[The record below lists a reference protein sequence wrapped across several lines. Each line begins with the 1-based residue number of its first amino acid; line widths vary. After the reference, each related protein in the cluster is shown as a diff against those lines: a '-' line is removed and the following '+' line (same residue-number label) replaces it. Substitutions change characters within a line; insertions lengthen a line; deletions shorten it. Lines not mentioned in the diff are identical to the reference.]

1 MSDKMSMKMSDKYE
15 PPFTLN
21 TAIVNLAAEIA
32 AKVERFAIRLEQPDS
47 LRLRRVNQI
56 QSIHSSLAIE
66 GNMLSE
72 NQVSDIIEGK
82 RVIAPAREI
91 LEVKNALRTYEL
103 YPSLNAFSEKDLLKA
118 HAVMMQG
125 MIPDAGKYRNC
136 NEGVFKGKKCVHFA
150 PPPKMVPILMKN
162 LFSWLK
168 RSKMHWLIRSCIFH
182 YEFEFI
188 HPFRDG
194 NGRMG
199 RLWQSL
205 ILGKWNPVFAHLPVE
220 NLVYANQQ
228 EYYNAINASSTAGD
242 CSIFVEFMLDKIL
255 GALKDA
261 QKIEVVTPIA
271 EAVHLTARQ
280 EKIVAALKKNNF
292 LTENDLAEKFAVT
305 PRTIERDLA
314 KLQQYGTLERV
325 GSKRDGRWI
334 VKALPF

>member
-15 PPFTLN
+15 PPFTLS
-21 TAIVNLAAEIA
+21 TEIVNLAAEIS
-32 AKVERFAIRLEQPDS
+32 AKVERFVIRLEQPDG
-47 LRLRRVNQI
+47 LRLRRINQI

-72 NQVSDIIEGK
+72 DQVSDIIEGK

-91 LEVKNALRTYEL
+91 LEVKNALQTYEL
-103 YPSLNAFSEKDLLKA
+103 YSSLNAFSEKDLLKA
-118 HAVMMQG
+118 HGVMMQG
-125 MIPDAGKYRNC
+125 IIPDAGKYRNC
-136 NEGVFKGKKCVHFA
+136 NEGVFKGNKCVHFA
-150 PPPKMVPILMKN
+150 PPPNMVPVLMKN

-182 YEFEFI
+182 YEFEFV

-205 ILGKWNPVFAHLPVE
+205 ILGKWNSVFAHLPVE

-228 EYYNAINASSTAGD
+228 EYYNAINASSTAGN
-242 CSIFVEFMLDKIL
+242 CNIFVEFMLNKIL
-255 GALKDA
+255 EALKDA
-261 QKIEVVTPIA
+261 QKIEVETPIA
-271 EAVHLTARQ
+271 VAVHLTARQ
-280 EKIVAALKKNNF
+280 EKIIAALKKNNF
-292 LTENDLAEKFAVT
+292 LTEKDLAEKFGVT

-314 KLQQYGTLERV
+314 KLQQNGTLTRV
-325 GSKRDGRWI
+325 GSKKDGRWI
-334 VKALPF
+334 VK

>member
-47 LRLRRVNQI
+47 LRLRRINQI

-72 NQVSDIIEGK
+72 DQVSDIIEGK
-82 RVIAPAREI
+82 RVMAPAREI

-118 HAVMMQG
+118 HGVMMQG
-125 MIPDAGKYRNC
+125 MIPDAGKY
-136 NEGVFKGKKCVHFA
+136 A

-255 GALKDA
+255 GALKDV
-261 QKIEVVTPIA
+261 QNVEVETPVA
-271 EAVHLTARQ
+271 ETIHLTARQ
-280 EKIVAALKKNNF
+280 EKIIAALKKNNF
-292 LTENDLAEKFAVT
+292 LTEKELAEKFAVT

-325 GSKRDGRWI
+325 GSKKDGRWV
-334 VKALPF
+334 VKK

>member
-1 MSDKMSMKMSDKYE
+1 MKMSEKYE
-15 PPFTLN
+15 PPFKIN
-21 TAIVNLAAEIA
+21 EAIVNLVADISAM
-32 AKVERFAIRLEQPDS
+32 VERFVIRLEQPDG
-47 LRLRRVNQI
+47 LRLRRINQI

-72 NQVSDIIEGK
+72 DQVSDIIEGK

-103 YPSLNAFSEKDLLKA
+103 YPSLNALSERDLLKA
-118 HAVMMQG
+118 HGVMMKG
-125 MIPDAGKYRNC
+125 MIPDAGRYRNC
-136 NEGVFKGKKCVHFA
+136 NEGVFKGNKCVHFA
-150 PPPKMVPILMKN
+150 PPPGMVPMLMKN

-168 RSKMHWLIRSCIFH
+168 TSKAHWLIKSCIFH

-205 ILGKWNPVFAHLPVE
+205 ILGKWNSVFAHLPVE

-228 EYYNAINASSTAGD
+228 EYYNAINASSTAGE
-242 CSIFVEFMLDKIL
+242 CSVFVEFMLSKIL
-255 GALKDA
+255 DSLKDS
-261 QKIEVVTPIA
+261 QKVELDTLIVETV
-271 EAVHLTARQ
+271 LLSARQ
-280 EKIVAALKKNNF
+280 EKILALLKKNNF
-292 LTENDLAEKFAVT
+292 LTEKELAEKFKVT

-314 KLQQYGTLERV
+314 KLQQNKVLERV
-325 GSKRDGRWI
+325 GAKRDGRWL
-334 VKALPF
+334 VK

>member
-1 MSDKMSMKMSDKYE
+1 MSEKYE
-15 PPFTLN
+15 PPFKIN
-21 TAIVNLAAEIA
+21 EAIVNLVADISAM
-32 AKVERFAIRLEQPDS
+32 VERFVIRLEQPDG
-47 LRLRRVNQI
+47 LRLRRINQI

-72 NQVSDIIEGK
+72 DQVSDIIEGK

-103 YPSLNAFSEKDLLKA
+103 YPSLNALSERDLLKA
-118 HAVMMQG
+118 HGVMMKG
-125 MIPDAGKYRNC
+125 MIPDAGRYRNC
-136 NEGVFKGKKCVHFA
+136 NEGVFKGNKCVHFA
-150 PPPKMVPILMKN
+150 PPPGMVPMLMKN

-168 RSKMHWLIRSCIFH
+168 TSKAHWLIKSCIFH

-205 ILGKWNPVFAHLPVE
+205 ILGKWNSVFAHLPVE

-228 EYYNAINASSTAGD
+228 EYYNAINASSTAGE
-242 CSIFVEFMLDKIL
+242 CSVFVEFMLSKIL
-255 GALKDA
+255 DSLKDS
-261 QKIEVVTPIA
+261 QKVELDTLIVETA
-271 EAVHLTARQ
+271 LLSARQ
-280 EKIVAALKKNNF
+280 EKILALLKKNNF
-292 LTENDLAEKFAVT
+292 LTEKELAEKFKVT

-314 KLQQYGTLERV
+314 KLQQNKVLERV
-325 GSKRDGRWI
+325 GAKRDGRWL
-334 VKALPF
+334 VK

>member
-72 NQVSDIIEGK
+72 DQVSDIIEGK
-82 RVIAPAREI
+82 RVMAPAREI

-118 HAVMMQG
+118 HGVMMQG
-125 MIPDAGKYRNC
+125 MIPDAGKY
-136 NEGVFKGKKCVHFA
+136 A

-205 ILGKWNPVFAHLPVE
+205 ILGKWNPVFAYLPVE

-255 GALKDA
+255 GALKDV
-261 QKIEVVTPIA
+261 QNVEVETPVA
-271 EAVHLTARQ
+271 ETIHLTARQ
-280 EKIVAALKKNNF
+280 EKIIAALKKNNF
-292 LTENDLAEKFAVT
+292 LTEKDLAEKFAVT
-305 PRTIERDLA
+305 PRTIERDLT
-314 KLQQYGTLERV
+314 KLKQNGVLERI
-325 GSKRDGRWI
+325 GSKKDGRW
-334 VKALPF
+334 VVRK

>member
-1 MSDKMSMKMSDKYE
+1 MSMKMSDKYE

-32 AKVERFAIRLEQPDS
+32 AKAERFAIRLEQPDS

-66 GNMLSE
+66 GNTLSE
-72 NQVSDIIEGK
+72 DQVSDIIEGK
-82 RVIAPAREI
+82 RVMAPAREI

-118 HAVMMQG
+118 HGVMMQG
-125 MIPDAGKYRNC
+125 MIPDAGKY
-136 NEGVFKGKKCVHFA
+136 A

-255 GALKDA
+255 GALKDV
-261 QKIEVVTPIA
+261 QKIEVETPIA
-271 EAVHLTARQ
+271 ETVHLTARQ

-292 LTENDLAEKFAVT
+292 LTEKELAEKFAVT

-314 KLQQYGTLERV
+314 KLQQNGTLERV

>member
-1 MSDKMSMKMSDKYE
+1 MSVKMSEKYE
-15 PPFTLN
+15 PPFKIN
-21 TAIVNLAAEIA
+21 EAIVNLVADISAM
-32 AKVERFAIRLEQPDS
+32 VERFVIRLEQPDG
-47 LRLRRVNQI
+47 LRLRRINQI

-72 NQVSDIIEGK
+72 DQVSDIIEGK

-103 YPSLNAFSEKDLLKA
+103 YPSLNALSERDLLKA
-118 HAVMMQG
+118 HGVMMKG
-125 MIPDAGKYRNC
+125 MIPDAGRYRNC
-136 NEGVFKGKKCVHFA
+136 NEGVFKGNKCVHFA
-150 PPPKMVPILMKN
+150 PPPAMVPMLMKN

-168 RSKMHWLIRSCIFH
+168 TSKAHWLIKSCIFH

-205 ILGKWNPVFAHLPVE
+205 ILGKWNSVFAHLPVE

-228 EYYNAINASSTAGD
+228 EYYDAINASSTAGE
-242 CSIFVEFMLDKIL
+242 CSVFVEFMLSKIL
-255 GALKDA
+255 DSLKDS
-261 QKIEVVTPIA
+261 QKVELDTLIA
-271 EAVHLTARQ
+271 ETVLLSARQ
-280 EKIVAALKKNNF
+280 EKILALLKKNNF
-292 LTENDLAEKFAVT
+292 LTEKELAEKFKVT

-314 KLQQYGTLERV
+314 KLQQNKVLERV
-325 GSKRDGRWI
+325 GAKRDGRWL
-334 VKALPF
+334 VK

>member
-66 GNMLSE
+66 GNVLSE
-72 NQVSDIIEGK
+72 DQVSDIIEGK
-82 RVIAPAREI
+82 RVMAPAREI

-103 YPSLNAFSEKDLLKA
+103 YPSLNAFSEKDLLKV
-118 HAVMMQG
+118 HGVMMQG
-125 MIPDAGKYRNC
+125 MIPDAGKY
-136 NEGVFKGKKCVHFA
+136 A

-255 GALKDA
+255 GALKDV
-261 QKIEVVTPIA
+261 QNVEVETPVA
-271 EAVHLTARQ
+271 ETIHLTARQ
-280 EKIVAALKKNNF
+280 EKIIAALKKNNF
-292 LTENDLAEKFAVT
+292 LTEKELAEKFAVT

-314 KLQQYGTLERV
+314 KLQQNGTLERV
-325 GSKRDGRWI
+325 GSKKDGRWV
-334 VKALPF
+334 VKK

>member
-15 PPFTLN
+15 PPFTLS
-21 TAIVNLAAEIA
+21 TEIVNLAAEIS
-32 AKVERFAIRLEQPDS
+32 AKVERFVIRMEQPDG
-47 LRLRRVNQI
+47 LRLRRINQI

-72 NQVSDIIEGK
+72 DQVSDIIEGK

-103 YPSLNAFSEKDLLKA
+103 YPSLNALSEKDLLKA
-118 HAVMMQG
+118 HGVMMQG
-125 MIPDAGKYRNC
+125 MIRDAGKYRNC

-150 PPPKMVPILMKN
+150 PPPNMVPLLMKN
-162 LFSWLK
+162 LFAWLK
-168 RSKMHWLIRSCIFH
+168 RSKMHWLVKSCIFH

-205 ILGKWNPVFAHLPVE
+205 ILGKWNSVFAHLPVE

-242 CSIFVEFMLDKIL
+242 CNIFVEFMLDKIL
-255 GALKDA
+255 GALQDA
-261 QKIEVVTPIA
+261 QKIEVTTPIA
-271 EAVHLTARQ
+271 EAVNLTARQ
-280 EKIVAALKKNNF
+280 EKILAALKKNNF
-292 LTENDLAEKFAVT
+292 LTEKELAEKFKVT

-314 KLQQYGTLERV
+314 KLQKNKVLERV
-325 GSKRDGRWI
+325 GAKRDGRWL
-334 VKALPF
+334 VK

>member
-1 MSDKMSMKMSDKYE
+1 MSEKYE
-15 PPFTLN
+15 PPFKIN
-21 TAIVNLAAEIA
+21 EAIVNLVADISAM
-32 AKVERFAIRLEQPDS
+32 VERFVIRLEQPDG
-47 LRLRRVNQI
+47 LRLRRINQI

-72 NQVSDIIEGK
+72 DQVSDIIEGK

-103 YPSLNAFSEKDLLKA
+103 YPSLNALSERDLLKA
-118 HAVMMQG
+118 HGVMMKG
-125 MIPDAGKYRNC
+125 MIPDAGRYRNC
-136 NEGVFKGKKCVHFA
+136 NEGVFKGNKCVHFA
-150 PPPKMVPILMKN
+150 PPPGMVPMLMKN

-168 RSKMHWLIRSCIFH
+168 TSKTHWLIKSCIFH

-205 ILGKWNPVFAHLPVE
+205 ILGKWNSVFAHLPVE

-228 EYYNAINASSTAGD
+228 EYYNAINASSTAGE
-242 CSIFVEFMLDKIL
+242 CSVFVEFMLSKIL
-255 GALKDA
+255 DSLKDS
-261 QKIEVVTPIA
+261 QKVELDTLIVETV
-271 EAVHLTARQ
+271 LLSARQ
-280 EKIVAALKKNNF
+280 EKILALLKKNNF
-292 LTENDLAEKFAVT
+292 LTEKELAEKFKVT

-314 KLQQYGTLERV
+314 KLQQNKVLERV
-325 GSKRDGRWI
+325 GAKRDGRWL
-334 VKALPF
+334 VK

>member
-1 MSDKMSMKMSDKYE
+1 MSVKMSEKYE
-15 PPFTLN
+15 PPFKIN
-21 TAIVNLAAEIA
+21 EAIVNLVADISAM
-32 AKVERFAIRLEQPDS
+32 VERFVIRLEQPDG
-47 LRLRRVNQI
+47 LRLRRINQI

-72 NQVSDIIEGK
+72 DQVSDIIEGK

-103 YPSLNAFSEKDLLKA
+103 YPSLNALSERDLLKA
-118 HAVMMQG
+118 HGVMMKG
-125 MIPDAGKYRNC
+125 MIPDAGRYRNC
-136 NEGVFKGKKCVHFA
+136 NEGVFKGNKCVHFA
-150 PPPKMVPILMKN
+150 PPPGMVPMLMKN

-168 RSKMHWLIRSCIFH
+168 TSKAHWLIKSCIFH

-205 ILGKWNPVFAHLPVE
+205 ILGKWNSVFAHLPVE

-228 EYYNAINASSTAGD
+228 EYYNAINASSTAGE
-242 CSIFVEFMLDKIL
+242 CSVFVEFMLSKIL
-255 GALKDA
+255 DSLKDS
-261 QKIEVVTPIA
+261 QKVELDTLIVETA
-271 EAVHLTARQ
+271 LLSARQ
-280 EKIVAALKKNNF
+280 EKILALLKKNNF
-292 LTENDLAEKFAVT
+292 LTEKELAEKFKVT

-314 KLQQYGTLERV
+314 KLQQNKVLERV
-325 GSKRDGRWI
+325 GAKRDGRWL
-334 VKALPF
+334 VK

>member
-1 MSDKMSMKMSDKYE
+1 MSVKMSEKYE
-15 PPFTLN
+15 PPFKIN
-21 TAIVNLAAEIA
+21 EAIVNLVADISAM
-32 AKVERFAIRLEQPDS
+32 VERFIIRLEQPDG
-47 LRLRRVNQI
+47 LRLRRINQI

-72 NQVSDIIEGK
+72 DQVSDIIEGK

-103 YPSLNAFSEKDLLKA
+103 YPSLNALSERDLLKA
-118 HAVMMQG
+118 HGVMMKG
-125 MIPDAGKYRNC
+125 MIPDAGRYRNC
-136 NEGVFKGKKCVHFA
+136 NEGVFKGNKCVHFA
-150 PPPKMVPILMKN
+150 PPPGMVPMLMKN

-168 RSKMHWLIRSCIFH
+168 TSKTHWLIKSCIFH

-205 ILGKWNPVFAHLPVE
+205 ILGKWNSVFAHLPVE

-228 EYYNAINASSTAGD
+228 EYYNAINASSTAGE
-242 CSIFVEFMLDKIL
+242 CSVFVEFMLSKIL
-255 GALKDA
+255 DSLKDS
-261 QKIEVVTPIA
+261 QKVELDTLIVETV
-271 EAVHLTARQ
+271 LLSARQ
-280 EKIVAALKKNNF
+280 EKILALLKKNNF
-292 LTENDLAEKFAVT
+292 LTEKELAEKFKVT

-314 KLQQYGTLERV
+314 KLQQNKVLERV
-325 GSKRDGRWI
+325 GAKRDGRWL
-334 VKALPF
+334 VK

>member
-1 MSDKMSMKMSDKYE
+1 MRKARVAAMPCMDMTE
-15 PPFTLN
+15 PS
-21 TAIVNLAAEIA
+21 IW
-32 AKVERFAIRLEQPDS
+32 
-47 LRLRRVNQI
+47 RLRRINQI

-72 NQVSDIIEGK
+72 DQVSDIIEGK
-82 RVIAPAREI
+82 RVTAPAREI

-118 HAVMMQG
+118 HAIMMQG
-125 MIPDAGKYRNC
+125 MIPDAGKY
-136 NEGVFKGKKCVHFA
+136 A
-150 PPPKMVPILMKN
+150 PPPKMVPLLMKS

-220 NLVYANQQ
+220 NQVYANQQ

-242 CSIFVEFMLDKIL
+242 CNIFVEFMLDKIL
-255 GALKDA
+255 EALKNV
-261 QKIEVVTPIA
+261 QNVEVETPVA
-271 EAVHLTARQ
+271 ETIHLTARQ
-280 EKIVAALKKNNF
+280 EKIIAALKKNNF
-292 LTENDLAEKFAVT
+292 LTEKDLAEKFAVT

-325 GSKRDGRWI
+325 GSKKDGRWV
-334 VKALPF
+334 VKK

>member
-1 MSDKMSMKMSDKYE
+1 MKMSDKYE

-21 TAIVNLAAEIA
+21 AEIVNLAAEIS
-32 AKVERFAIRLEQPDS
+32 AKVERFAIRLEQSDS
-47 LRLRRVNQI
+47 LRLRRINQI

-72 NQVSDIIEGK
+72 DQVSDIIEGK
-82 RVIAPAREI
+82 RVAAPAHEI

-125 MIPDAGKYRNC
+125 MIPDAGKY
-136 NEGVFKGKKCVHFA
+136 A
-150 PPPKMVPILMKN
+150 PRPKMVPLLMKN

-261 QKIEVVTPIA
+261 QNVEVEMPIA
-271 EAVHLTARQ
+271 ETIHLTARQ
-280 EKIVAALKKNNF
+280 EKIIASLKKNNF
-292 LTENDLAEKFAVT
+292 LTENDLAKKFAVS
-305 PRTIERDLA
+305 PRTIERDLL
-314 KLQQYGTLERV
+314 KLKQNGILERI
-325 GSKRDGRWI
+325 GSKKDGRWRPLY
-334 VKALPF
+334 KCDAPTSRS

>member
-1 MSDKMSMKMSDKYE
+1 
-15 PPFTLN
+15 
-21 TAIVNLAAEIA
+21 
-32 AKVERFAIRLEQPDS
+32 
-47 LRLRRVNQI
+47 
-56 QSIHSSLAIE
+56 
-66 GNMLSE
+66 
-72 NQVSDIIEGK
+72 
-82 RVIAPAREI
+82 
-91 LEVKNALRTYEL
+91 
-103 YPSLNAFSEKDLLKA
+103 
-118 HAVMMQG
+118 
-125 MIPDAGKYRNC
+125 
-136 NEGVFKGKKCVHFA
+136 
-150 PPPKMVPILMKN
+150 
-162 LFSWLK
+162 
-168 RSKMHWLIRSCIFH
+168 MHWLIRSCIFH

-242 CSIFVEFMLDKIL
+242 CSIFVEFMLDIIL
-255 GALKDA
+255 GTLKDA
-261 QKIEVVTPIA
+261 QNVEVETPVA
-271 EAVHLTARQ
+271 ETIHLTARQ
-280 EKIVAALKKNNF
+280 EKIIAALKKNNF
-292 LTENDLAEKFAVT
+292 LTEKELAEKFAVT

>member
-1 MSDKMSMKMSDKYE
+1 MSEKYE
-15 PPFTLN
+15 PPFKIN
-21 TAIVNLAAEIA
+21 EAIVNLVADISAM
-32 AKVERFAIRLEQPDS
+32 VERFVIRLEQPDG
-47 LRLRRVNQI
+47 LRLRRINQI

-72 NQVSDIIEGK
+72 DQVSDIIEGK

-103 YPSLNAFSEKDLLKA
+103 YPSLNALSERDLLKA
-118 HAVMMQG
+118 HGVMMKG
-125 MIPDAGKYRNC
+125 MIPDAGRYRNC
-136 NEGVFKGKKCVHFA
+136 NEGVFKGNKCVHFA
-150 PPPKMVPILMKN
+150 PPPGMVPMLMKN

-168 RSKMHWLIRSCIFH
+168 TSKAHWLIKSCIFH

-205 ILGKWNPVFAHLPVE
+205 ILGKWNSVFAHLPVE

-228 EYYNAINASSTAGD
+228 EYYNAINASSTAGE
-242 CSIFVEFMLDKIL
+242 CSVFVVFMLNKIL
-255 GALKDA
+255 DSLKDS
-261 QKIEVVTPIA
+261 QKVELDTLIVETV
-271 EAVHLTARQ
+271 LLSARQ
-280 EKIVAALKKNNF
+280 EKILALLKKNNF
-292 LTENDLAEKFAVT
+292 LTEKELAEKFKVT

-314 KLQQYGTLERV
+314 KLQQNKVLERV
-325 GSKRDGRWI
+325 GAKRDGRWL
-334 VKALPF
+334 VK

>member
-1 MSDKMSMKMSDKYE
+1 MKMSEKYE
-15 PPFTLN
+15 PPFKIN
-21 TAIVNLAAEIA
+21 EAIVNLVADISAM
-32 AKVERFAIRLEQPDS
+32 VERFVIRLEQPDG
-47 LRLRRVNQI
+47 LRLRRINQI

-72 NQVSDIIEGK
+72 DQVSDIIEGK

-103 YPSLNAFSEKDLLKA
+103 YPSLNALSERDLLKA
-118 HAVMMQG
+118 HGVMMKG
-125 MIPDAGKYRNC
+125 MIPDAGRYRNC
-136 NEGVFKGKKCVHFA
+136 NEGVFKGNKCVHFA
-150 PPPKMVPILMKN
+150 PPPGMVPMLMKN

-168 RSKMHWLIRSCIFH
+168 TSKAHWLIKSCIFH

-205 ILGKWNPVFAHLPVE
+205 ILGKWNSVFAHLPVE

-228 EYYNAINASSTAGD
+228 EYYNAINASSTAGE
-242 CSIFVEFMLDKIL
+242 CSVFVEFMLSKIL
-255 GALKDA
+255 DSLKDS
-261 QKIEVVTPIA
+261 QKVELDTLIVETA
-271 EAVHLTARQ
+271 LLSARQ
-280 EKIVAALKKNNF
+280 EKILALLKKNNF
-292 LTENDLAEKFAVT
+292 LTEKELAEKFKVT

-314 KLQQYGTLERV
+314 KLQQNKVLERV
-325 GSKRDGRWI
+325 GAKRDGRWL
-334 VKALPF
+334 VK

>member
-72 NQVSDIIEGK
+72 DQVSDIIEGK
-82 RVIAPAREI
+82 RVMAPAREI

-118 HAVMMQG
+118 HGVMMQG
-125 MIPDAGKYRNC
+125 MIPDAGKY
-136 NEGVFKGKKCVHFA
+136 A
-150 PPPKMVPILMKN
+150 PPPKMVPVLMN
-162 LFSWLK
+162 PLFSWLK

-255 GALKDA
+255 GALKDV
-261 QKIEVVTPIA
+261 QNVEVETPVA
-271 EAVHLTARQ
+271 ETIHLTARQ
-280 EKIVAALKKNNF
+280 EKIIAALKKNNF
-292 LTENDLAEKFAVT
+292 LTEKELAEKFAVT

>member
-1 MSDKMSMKMSDKYE
+1 MKMSDKYE

-72 NQVSDIIEGK
+72 DQVSDIIEGK
-82 RVIAPAREI
+82 RVMAPAREI

-118 HAVMMQG
+118 HGVMMQG
-125 MIPDAGKYRNC
+125 MIPDAGKY
-136 NEGVFKGKKCVHFA
+136 A

-242 CSIFVEFMLDKIL
+242 CNIFVEFMLDKIL
-255 GALKDA
+255 GALKDV
-261 QKIEVVTPIA
+261 QNVEVETPVA
-271 EAVHLTARQ
+271 ETIHLTARQ
-280 EKIVAALKKNNF
+280 EKIIAALKKNNF
-292 LTENDLAEKFAVT
+292 LTEKELAEKFAVT

-334 VKALPF
+334 VKK